1 MGQPRSGEG
10 CLSDCLLPL
19 LYRETSGF
27 QNRSFLLET
36 LAVRHMIHTKA
47 NRTSDRRPPKRPFPG
62 TLCAFFGSLNSFLGE
77 TLSRPLAAPAGH
89 GDPIQTYTR

>member
-27 QNRSFLLET
+27 QNCSFLLET

-47 NRTSDRRPPKRPFPG
+47 NRTSDRRPPKRPFLG
-62 TLCAFFGSLNSFLGE
+62 KSLGSWTLCAFLVRSPCVFLGRHYPGPS
-77 TLSRPLAAPAGH
+77 LPLLGM
-89 GDPIQTYTR
+89 GT